1 MRDYCTNIAFE
12 IIKAKPYPISA
23 NAYHTSSKIIQ
34 DLKNILSKFDKIT
47 KLDAFLYDLK
57 FSIAVVN
64 PNERL
69 NKFFIRFTLAIVL
82 LDFTD
87 WYKILNFWQ
96 TLIEQLWF
104 KVTDITTYILFS

>member
-1 MRDYCTNIAFE
+1 MRDDCKNIAFE
-12 IIKAKPYPISA
+12 IIKTKPYPTSA
-23 NAYHTSSKIIQ
+23 NAYHISSKIIQ
-34 DLKNILSKFDKIT
+34 DLKNMFSRFNKIT
-47 KLDAFLYDLK
+47 KLDAFLHDPE

-64 PNERL
+64 PNKTF

-87 WYKILNFWQ
+87 WHKILNFWQ